1 MSHMTKSSDN
11 MQTQDDVQNRFLDQ
25 LITER
30 IPVTLIT
37 KNGVQMQGTLKSTDR
52 YTILIEVKGK
62 DTLINK
68 VAVSTI
74 VSSKRLPI

>member
-1 MSHMTKSSDN
+1 MTKSSDN
-11 MQTQDDVQNRFLDQ
+11 VQIQDNVQNRFLDR
-25 LITER
+25 LIAEK
-30 IPVTLIT
+30 ILVTLIT

>member
-1 MSHMTKSSDN
+1 
-11 MQTQDDVQNRFLDQ
+11 MQTQDSVQNRFLDR

-52 YTILIEVKGK
+52 FTILIEVKGR

>member
-1 MSHMTKSSDN
+1 MTKSSDN
-11 MQTQDDVQNRFLDQ
+11 VQNRFLDR
-25 LITER
+25 LIAEK
-30 IPVTLIT
+30 ILVTLIT

>member
-1 MSHMTKSSDN
+1 MTKSSDN
-11 MQTQDDVQNRFLDQ
+11 AQTQDNVQNRFLDQ
-25 LITER
+25 LITAR

-37 KNGVQMQGTLKSTDR
+37 KNGVQMQGTLKSMDR
-52 YTILIEVKGK
+52 YTILIEVKGR

>member
-1 MSHMTKSSDN
+1 MTKSSDN
-11 MQTQDDVQNRFLDQ
+11 VQIQDNVQNRFLDR
-25 LITER
+25 LIAEK
-30 IPVTLIT
+30 ILVTLIT

-52 YTILIEVKGK
+52 YTILIEVKGR

>member
-1 MSHMTKSSDN
+1 MSYMTKSSDN
-11 MQTQDDVQNRFLDQ
+11 VQAQDSVQNRFLDR
-25 LITER
+25 LIAER

-52 YTILIEVKGK
+52 YTILIEVKGR

>member
-1 MSHMTKSSDN
+1 MTKSSDN
-11 MQTQDDVQNRFLDQ
+11 VQNEDSVQNRFLGR
-25 LITER
+25 LIKER

-52 YTILIEVKGK
+52 YTILIEVKGR

-74 VSSKRLPI
+74 VSSKRLAI

>member
-1 MSHMTKSSDN
+1 MSRMTKSSDN
-11 MQTQDDVQNRFLDQ
+11 VQIQDNVQNRFLDR
-25 LITER
+25 LIAEK
-30 IPVTLIT
+30 ILVTLIT

-52 YTILIEVKGK
+52 YTILIEVKGR

>member
-1 MSHMTKSSDN
+1 MTKSSDN
-11 MQTQDDVQNRFLDQ
+11 VEIQDNVQNRFLDR

>member
-1 MSHMTKSSDN
+1 MTNSSDN
-11 MQTQDDVQNRFLDQ
+11 VQTQDSVQNRFLDR

-52 YTILIEVKGK
+52 FTILIEVKGR